1 MAAPGG
7 KGGGKANS
15 KATPKGSSSG
25 GRTDTKGVANPQ
37 GKAAG
42 SGKKNNRDIDRNPL
56 LGITLEPEVACSLA
70 VKPPTIHSATVVL
83 VLDEEKTSSD
93 PSRGN
98 AETGD
103 IATQLRVSLENLKN
117 AHGRPQT
124 AQNDEEAL
132 PEIVLI
138 TLEDVFEYGRAKS
151 LLIQDAKAKLG
162 SEMKE
167 EDFARSL
174 AQARAEYLSAVE
186 RRRLN
191 ILQKDALEQSLS
203 KECESPQPSVSLG
216 EAPSL
221 SGGNRRTTEEN
232 RTPLKESLA
241 SDTGAVPRN
250 LQLGE
255 THVSGQPRGDEE
267 RTDEERDA
275 VVDQIDV
282 LFVLLEVPWSPELCA
297 ALSEKRLAVDL
308 ILFLTPK
315 SVTELR
321 EHSSFDRLPTD
332 LHLFYQTINQAP
344 PGSEFSRTAMETI
357 PNIRQQESLAQPWS
371 LIARKSLQVMQEK
384 AAFSAFLSQTRR
396 VEAAKFLE
404 PTLGLPGDAFLR
416 AKAGPSV
423 AGLGSGRRGG
433 KKEEEQELSTHDD
446 DKKKKKKKT
455 SGKKEQDALD
465 RDRSSAH
472 SGDVG
477 IRGGDPGKPLPSLSE
492 NRLVYDALFSS
503 IAAEH
508 QDSALFLHC
517 VMEQVQENVTS
528 QISAAVPD
536 GEGGRPEGPSET
548 AGKNTAANVAVLC
561 RVYPFF
567 PELPPKQTDHLL
579 LLLEFEF
586 LLKSLFPNASTPSLS
601 VSRTFHEQLT
611 PPQLIDTLSETLR
624 TPGMYIAQRY
634 VPRSDTLLLA
644 LYHRPRPGCVLSH
657 EWESLEM
664 VPVPSLYEFL
674 SFHRLSRD
682 TEEYQTPTCLADL
695 DRERHGNLRLLE
707 QTLMPHDDSVIS
719 VATGTSG
726 AGRLFPFP
734 NLEKLEFEER
744 LEQQQET
751 EKLKRPRLRK
761 HAEETDA
768 CTEVR
773 REPRFCP
780 EPLHASR
787 CVSVTR
793 PSTSSTFFLREDQ
806 AFAEACEEL
815 RVFLEAGVQASLALL
830 AAPQGA
836 SQPGKE
842 AAGKDREK
850 EKTGLVSSSRQ
861 EPEESQKGPVVE
873 DVDLARKNIFW
884 LETASLAS
892 FVSHF
897 EDQTRLHIAAHTVEL
912 MDAGRS
918 GRTLL
923 AEEVQNARAAVA
935 LTFPTGS
942 VVQVT
947 PDGSIWEGVA
957 ACMHVDVHAYRS
969 MSTIKLD
976 TYKNALVHVAF
987 PLDGTVAFRNP
998 SPEEFS
1004 LRLSSSHQPPA
1015 RHLASLRHFVDATLD
1030 TLPLDEELPLSPE
1043 AAHEAFANGESV
1055 RSTSFYMLHSYIVS
1069 S

>member
-1 MAAPGG
+1 MFLL
-7 KGGGKANS
+7 NQMS
-15 KATPKGSSSG
+15 WYFRIFLVYRET
-25 GRTDTKGVANPQ
+25 RPQ
-37 GKAAG
+37 GLNSLNHTAFVAY
-42 SGKKNNRDIDRNPL
+42 RDR
-56 LGITLEPEVACSLA
+56 
-70 VKPPTIHSATVVL
+70 
-83 VLDEEKTSSD
+83 
-93 PSRGN
+93 
-98 AETGD
+98 
-103 IATQLRVSLENLKN
+103 
-117 AHGRPQT
+117 
-124 AQNDEEAL
+124 AQ
-132 PEIVLI
+132 
-138 TLEDVFEYGRAKS
+138 
-151 LLIQDAKAKLG
+151 
-162 SEMKE
+162 
-167 EDFARSL
+167 
-174 AQARAEYLSAVE
+174 
-186 RRRLN
+186 RRLKG
-191 ILQKDALEQSLS
+191 QKLE
-203 KECESPQPSVSLG
+203 EG
-216 EAPSL
+216 
-221 SGGNRRTTEEN
+221 
-232 RTPLKESLA
+232 KESLEDI
-241 SDTGAVPRN
+241 S
-250 LQLGE
+250 GE
-255 THVSGQPRGDEE
+255 LYGSVRLHRP
-267 RTDEERDA
+267 
-275 VVDQIDV
+275 
-282 LFVLLEVPWSPELCA
+282 LCA
-297 ALSEKRLAVDL
+297 CS
-308 ILFLTPK
+308 
-315 SVTELR
+315 
-321 EHSSFDRLPTD
+321 
-332 LHLFYQTINQAP
+332 
-344 PGSEFSRTAMETI
+344 
-357 PNIRQQESLAQPWS
+357 
-371 LIARKSLQVMQEK
+371 
-384 AAFSAFLSQTRR
+384 
-396 VEAAKFLE
+396 
-404 PTLGLPGDAFLR
+404 
-416 AKAGPSV
+416 
-423 AGLGSGRRGG
+423 
-433 KKEEEQELSTHDD
+433 
-446 DKKKKKKKT
+446 
-455 SGKKEQDALD
+455 
-465 RDRSSAH
+465 
-472 SGDVG
+472 
-477 IRGGDPGKPLPSLSE
+477 
-492 NRLVYDALFSS
+492 
-503 IAAEH
+503 
-508 QDSALFLHC
+508 
-517 VMEQVQENVTS
+517 
-528 QISAAVPD
+528 
-536 GEGGRPEGPSET
+536 
-548 AGKNTAANVAVLC
+548 VAVLC

-947 PDGSIWEGVA
+947 PDGSIWEGNDA
-957 ACMHVDVHAYRS
+957 ALWKRLKQSYGYKKTDPRCLDESGNRHKDSRLRLLALAHAHVSVQPSKVISLYHAPFFLCKNACFCMCARILTSVHRSRDLDMHVR
-969 MSTIKLD
+969 I
-976 TYKNALVHVAF
+976 
-987 PLDGTVAFRNP
+987 
-998 SPEEFS
+998 
-1004 LRLSSSHQPPA
+1004 
-1015 RHLASLRHFVDATLD
+1015 
-1030 TLPLDEELPLSPE
+1030 
-1043 AAHEAFANGESV
+1043 
-1055 RSTSFYMLHSYIVS
+1055 
-1069 S
+1069 

>member
-1 MAAPGG
+1 M
-7 KGGGKANS
+7 S
-15 KATPKGSSSG
+15 WYFRIFLVYRET
-25 GRTDTKGVANPQ
+25 RPQ
-37 GKAAG
+37 GLNSLNHTAFVAY
-42 SGKKNNRDIDRNPL
+42 RDR
-56 LGITLEPEVACSLA
+56 
-70 VKPPTIHSATVVL
+70 
-83 VLDEEKTSSD
+83 
-93 PSRGN
+93 
-98 AETGD
+98 
-103 IATQLRVSLENLKN
+103 
-117 AHGRPQT
+117 
-124 AQNDEEAL
+124 AQ
-132 PEIVLI
+132 
-138 TLEDVFEYGRAKS
+138 
-151 LLIQDAKAKLG
+151 
-162 SEMKE
+162 
-167 EDFARSL
+167 
-174 AQARAEYLSAVE
+174 
-186 RRRLN
+186 RRLKG
-191 ILQKDALEQSLS
+191 QKLE
-203 KECESPQPSVSLG
+203 EG
-216 EAPSL
+216 
-221 SGGNRRTTEEN
+221 
-232 RTPLKESLA
+232 KESLEDI
-241 SDTGAVPRN
+241 S
-250 LQLGE
+250 GE
-255 THVSGQPRGDEE
+255 LYGSVRLHRP
-267 RTDEERDA
+267 
-275 VVDQIDV
+275 
-282 LFVLLEVPWSPELCA
+282 LCA
-297 ALSEKRLAVDL
+297 CS
-308 ILFLTPK
+308 
-315 SVTELR
+315 
-321 EHSSFDRLPTD
+321 
-332 LHLFYQTINQAP
+332 
-344 PGSEFSRTAMETI
+344 
-357 PNIRQQESLAQPWS
+357 
-371 LIARKSLQVMQEK
+371 
-384 AAFSAFLSQTRR
+384 
-396 VEAAKFLE
+396 
-404 PTLGLPGDAFLR
+404 
-416 AKAGPSV
+416 
-423 AGLGSGRRGG
+423 
-433 KKEEEQELSTHDD
+433 
-446 DKKKKKKKT
+446 
-455 SGKKEQDALD
+455 
-465 RDRSSAH
+465 
-472 SGDVG
+472 
-477 IRGGDPGKPLPSLSE
+477 
-492 NRLVYDALFSS
+492 
-503 IAAEH
+503 
-508 QDSALFLHC
+508 
-517 VMEQVQENVTS
+517 
-528 QISAAVPD
+528 
-536 GEGGRPEGPSET
+536 
-548 AGKNTAANVAVLC
+548 VAVLC

-768 CTEVR
+768 GTEVR

-787 CVSVTR
+787 SVSVTR

-969 MSTIKLD
+969 TSTIKLD
-976 TYKNALVHVAF
+976 TYKNSLVHVAI
-987 PLDGTVAFRNP
+987 LLVRY
-998 SPEEFS
+998 
-1004 LRLSSSHQPPA
+1004 
-1015 RHLASLRHFVDATLD
+1015 
-1030 TLPLDEELPLSPE
+1030 
-1043 AAHEAFANGESV
+1043 ANI
-1055 RSTSFYMLHSYIVS
+1055 LHP
-1069 S
+1069 

>member
-83 VLDEEKTSSD
+83 VLDEEKPSSD

-98 AETGD
+98 AETGE
-103 IATQLRVSLENLKN
+103 IATQLRVSLENLQN

-203 KECESPQPSVSLG
+203 KECESSQPSVSLG

-321 EHSSFDRLPTD
+321 EYSSFDRLPTD
-332 LHLFYQTINQAP
+332 LHLFYQTINQAL

-357 PNIRQQESLAQPWS
+357 PNFRQQESLAQPWS

-384 AAFSAFLSQTRR
+384 AAFSVFLSQTRR

-768 CTEVR
+768 GTEVR

-787 CVSVTR
+787 SVSVTR

-947 PDGSIWEGVA
+947 PDGSIWEGNDA
-957 ACMHVDVHAYRS
+957 ALWKRLKQSYGYKKTDPRCLDESGNRHKDSRLRLLALAHAHVSVHPCKVISLYHAPSFLCMNACFCMCARILTSVHRSRDLDMHVR
-969 MSTIKLD
+969 I
-976 TYKNALVHVAF
+976 
-987 PLDGTVAFRNP
+987 
-998 SPEEFS
+998 
-1004 LRLSSSHQPPA
+1004 
-1015 RHLASLRHFVDATLD
+1015 
-1030 TLPLDEELPLSPE
+1030 
-1043 AAHEAFANGESV
+1043 
-1055 RSTSFYMLHSYIVS
+1055 
-1069 S
+1069 